1 MEWKMKHILEI
12 KNLSFHYGKNK
23 TLYDI
28 SLHTKQGCITAILGP
43 NGTGKT
49 TLFHNILGILKP
61 LKGEIY
67 VQERNILALNPT
79 ARAAYI
85 SYVPQEWQSPFNYN
99 VLDVIMMGNTRKMG
113 VFGSP
118 KDEDRKKALI
128 LMEEIGIS
136 SFKNKGINEL
146 SGGQKQMVLLARALM
161 QDSPVLLLDEP
172 TSHLDIKNQALLF
185 KELKNQVQKK
195 SFSVLINIHDPNLVS
210 VYADEVYMLKNG
222 KNFCNGKVNEV
233 MNAEN
238 LSELYEIR
246 VKTQTIDNYP
256 FVYTC

>member
-1 MEWKMKHILEI
+1 MKSILEV
-12 KNLSFHYGKNK
+12 KKLSFCYGKNS
-23 TLYDI
+23 TLCDI
-28 SLHTKQGCITAILGP
+28 SLQTKEGCITAILGP

-61 LKGEIY
+61 LRGEIY
-67 VQERNILALNPT
+67 VQEKNILSLSPT
-79 ARAAYI
+79 ARAAYV

-113 VFGSP
+113 MFGSP
-118 KDEDRKKALI
+118 KDEDEKKALL

-136 SFKNKGINEL
+136 SLRHKGINEL

-161 QDSPVLLLDEP
+161 QESPVLLLDEP

-185 KELKNQVQKK
+185 EELKKQVRKK

-233 MNAEN
+233 MNAKN
-238 LSELYEIR
+238 LSELYEIE
-246 VKTQTIDNYP
+246 VQIQTIGHHP